1 MKSEIKKVKLKDIL
15 EITSSKRIF
24 MSEYL
29 DGGIPFYRS
38 KEIIEKSKGNSIS
51 TELFISEDKFNDIKK
66 KFGVPVA
73 GDILLTS
80 VGTLG
85 IPYLVQEED
94 EFYFKDGNLTWFR
107 HFSNDID
114 NKFML
119 CWLQSKNAKDQFDMI
134 TIGSTQKALTIS
146 SLKELEIP
154 LPIISLQKKIAHIIS
169 TLDDKIELNRKMN
182 QTLEEM
188 AQALFKSWF
197 VDFDPVHAKAKCS
210 SAEELETAAKELG
223 ISKEI
228 LELFPSEFED
238 SELGMIPRGWE
249 VKNIANISIVIDCLH
264 SKKPKQLD
272 TDTDKIL
279 LQLNNI
285 KDDGLLDTNEKY
297 YISEDDYRK
306 WISRIEI
313 KEGDFVITNVGRV
326 GAVSKIPRGFNAA
339 IGRNITAL
347 RPKDNFKCIGF
358 LQTLL
363 TSNYMKSE
371 INKKT
376 DIGTILNALNVKNIP
391 LLRFVHANDKVMSS
405 FECMASSWHN
415 RRELNQFEI
424 QTLQKTRDTLLPKL
438 LSGELDVS
446 EIQL

>member
-1 MKSEIKKVKLKDIL
+1 MSSNIKKIKLKEIL

-29 DGGIPFYRS
+29 DSGIPFYRS
-38 KEIIEKSKGNSIS
+38 KEIIEKSKGNNIS
-51 TELFISEDKFNDIKK
+51 TELFISEDKFNEIKK

-85 IPYLVQEED
+85 IPYLVQEQD

-107 HFSNDID
+107 YFSSDID

-119 CWLQSKNAKDQFDMI
+119 CWLQSKNAKEQFDMI

-154 LPIISLQKKIAHIIS
+154 LPPLPTQKKIAHILS

-210 SAEELETAAKELG
+210 SDEELETAACELG

-228 LELFPSEFED
+228 LDLFPSEFEE
-238 SELGMIPRGWE
+238 SELGMIPKGWE
-249 VKNIANISIVIDCLH
+249 VKPLSSIAYYQNGLALQ
-264 SKKPKQLD
+264 KFRPLD
-272 TDTDKIL
+272 ESNYLPVLKIA
-279 LQLNNI
+279 QLNKGYTDGEEKADVNI
-285 KDDGLLDTNEKY
+285 KPECIVDSGDIIFSWSGTLIVDIWCGGKAALNQHLFKVTSKDFPKWFYYYWTKQHLYWFQHIAASKAVTMGHIKRSHLDEALCCIPTEGVFAKA
-297 YISEDDYRK
+297 EDL
-306 WISRIEI
+306 
-313 KEGDFVITNVGRV
+313 
-326 GAVSKIPRGFNAA
+326 
-339 IGRNITAL
+339 IGRLVEKTI
-347 RPKDNFKCIGF
+347 
-358 LQTLL
+358 
-363 TSNYMKSE
+363 SNR
-371 INKKT
+371 
-376 DIGTILNALNVKNIP
+376 L
-391 LLRFVHANDKVMSS
+391 
-405 FECMASSWHN
+405 
-415 RRELNQFEI
+415 EI

-446 EIQL
+446 EFELDMKGN